1 MYEGFRHRIPAR
13 RIAPLLRMRVH
24 ESTAAHRA
32 CPCKHCSSSCC
43 CCQLCVLWCWWTWHH
58 CICVDWL
65 CWRIGRS
72 LVVCSPARL
81 SWLSISQT
89 DMTAL
94 LSGYAPCSTSIT
106 RSGATSRHF
115 RPSIT
120 VCRTACSHGDKTCE
134 RPSFIGCSETWQRV
148 DEVYRLMVWVYL
160 CFYFAWWTYM
170 RHHRQCCIYRVAPKN
185 VSHKVLPISLHRFS
199 NCFHWCILWKIC
211 SKVVTKHTTTPY
223 LRRYTTLC
231 KMCKIHQYL
240 VKIWTKVWSL
250 IFWPIMKVKLC
261 FVSDS
266 LSVFK
271 HKKTILSYRMG
282 QKLSSCT
289 LMPYML
295 VMISW

>member
-1 MYEGFRHRIPAR
+1 MEIKHANVRHSLAVLR
-13 RIAPLLRMRVH
+13 RDREWMRFIV
-24 ESTAAHRA
+24 
-32 CPCKHCSSSCC
+32 
-43 CCQLCVLWCWWTWHH
+43 WWF
-58 CICVDWL
+58 L
-65 CWRIGRS
+65 
-72 LVVCSPARL
+72 
-81 SWLSISQT
+81 
-89 DMTAL
+89 
-94 LSGYAPCSTSIT
+94 
-106 RSGATSRHF
+106 
-115 RPSIT
+115 
-120 VCRTACSHGDKTCE
+120 
-134 RPSFIGCSETWQRV
+134 
-148 DEVYRLMVWVYL
+148 VYL

-211 SKVVTKHTTTPY
+211 SKVVPKHTTTPY

-282 QKLSSCT
+282 QKIK
-289 LMPYML
+289 L
-295 VMISW
+295 VHVDALYAGDDIMIIIIDVKTF